1 MNSPLITL
9 LSDFG
14 LRDGYAASMKGVI
27 LRICSR
33 ARIVDI
39 THLIEPGEIRSGAF
53 VLFTS
58 YGCFPD
64 NTIHVAVVDPG
75 VGTSRRG
82 IAIRSNSHFFVGP
95 DNGIFSSVL
104 EKETGWEAR
113 SLENSSFFHHPVSRT
128 FHGRDIFAPV
138 AAHLACGASFD
149 QLGPVCTPMVPDW
162 SAPLVLDGR
171 IEGEIIHVDRFG
183 NAITNVLRR
192 TLEQQGKAQEWTLR
206 VESAPNISILDTYDQ
221 AGPGKLLALTG
232 SSGFME
238 VAVNQ
243 GNAASRL
250 NLCPGTKVAF
260 LLDG

>member
-1 MNSPLITL
+1 MNAPLITL

-14 LRDGYAASMKGVI
+14 LRDGYAASMKGMI

-53 VLFTS
+53 VLLTS
-58 YGCFPD
+58 CGFFPEK
-64 NTIHVAVVDPG
+64 TIHVAVVDPG

-82 IAIRSNSHFFVGP
+82 IAIRSHSHFFVGP
-95 DNGIFSSVL
+95 DNGIFSPVL
-104 EKETGWEAR
+104 ENETGWEAR
-113 SLENSSFFHHPVSRT
+113 SLENSHFFHHPVSRT

-138 AAHLACGASFD
+138 AAHLACGAAFD
-149 QLGPVCTPMVPDW
+149 QLGPVCTPLVPDW
-162 SAPLVLDGR
+162 SAPLVHKGR

-192 TLEQQGKAQEWTLR
+192 ALEQEGKVQEWTVR
-206 VESAPNISILDTYDQ
+206 IKSAPTIFILDTYDQ
-221 AGPGKLLALTG
+221 AGPGKPLALTG

-238 VAVNQ
+238 LAVNQ
-243 GNAASRL
+243 GNASTRL
-250 NLCPGTKVAF
+250 NLHPGSRVTF
-260 LLDG
+260 LRDG